1 MFSLSD
7 EPIQA
12 AEARN
17 RLVDHKAG
25 ALVTFEGWV
34 RDHND
39 GRSVKCLDYE
49 AFTPLAEKEGNR
61 ILAETREHFPVLSVV
76 CIHRIGSLALGDLA
90 VWIAVTARHREA
102 AFDACRFVIDEV
114 KKRVPIWKKEHY
126 REGHSGWVNADERPD
141 AKL

>member
-1 MFSLSD
+1 MFSLSN

-12 AEARN
+12 AEARKK
-17 RLVDHKAG
+17 LADQQAG

-39 GRSVKCLDYE
+39 GRSVKELDYE

-102 AFDACRFVIDEV
+102 AFDACRFIIDEV

-126 REGHSGWVNADERPD
+126 REGHSGWVNAGELPS

>member
-12 AEARN
+12 AEAR
-17 RLVDHKAG
+17 RKLTDHEAG

-39 GRSVKCLDYE
+39 GHSVISLDYE

-61 ILAETREHFPVLSVV
+61 ILAETRKHFPILSVV
-76 CIHRIGSLALGDLA
+76 CIHRVGSLALGDLA
-90 VWIAVTARHREA
+90 VWIAVTAKHREA

-126 REGHSGWVNADERPD
+126 RQGHSGWVNADERPG